1 MKKNIVIGVA
11 SIVIA
16 FGAIIGL
23 AKACAPKSDVSQ
35 EAATT
40 QTKAKTQATK
50 PKKKAKKIDDGAL
63 YRPYRDPKD
72 LRKAGTWKKKSEIKK
87 YPKIKPNEQDLTL
100 RVSLKGNRTYLLRK
114 GKVLYTMLSTG
125 GIYKKGKS
133 LTPTGTYKI
142 QNGRGDSFF
151 NYNLGQGPN
160 NWTSWSPDNV
170 YLFHSVPTKADGNYN
185 MKEAAKLGR
194 TQGSHGCIRLSVP
207 DSKWLMDNI
216 PDGTKVVIKDR

>member
-1 MKKNIVIGVA
+1 MKKNIIIGVT
-11 SIVIA
+11 SIVLA

-23 AKACAPKSDVSQ
+23 AKVCAPKSDVSQ

-40 QTKAKTQATK
+40 QTKAKTK
-50 PKKKAKKIDDGAL
+50 KINKIKKKQAKKVDNGAL
-63 YRPYRDPKD
+63 YRPYSDPKD
-72 LRKAGTWKKKSEIKK
+72 LRKAGTWKKKSELKK
-87 YPKIKPNEQDLTL
+87 YPKIKPYEKDLTL

-133 LTPTGTYKI
+133 LTPTGTFRI

-151 NYNLGQGPN
+151 NYNLGEGA
-160 NWTSWSPDNV
+160 
-170 YLFHSVPTKADGNYN
+170 KADYSYN
-185 MKEAAKLGR
+185 LKEAVKLGR

-207 DSKWLMDNI
+207 DSKWIMDHI
-216 PDGTKVVIKDR
+216 PDGTKVVIKNN

>member
-1 MKKNIVIGVA
+1 MKKNIVVVA
-11 SIVIA
+11 SIIIA

-35 EAATT
+35 EAVSTQKIAKQKKNKTKHKNTT
-40 QTKAKTQATK
+40 ADSD
-50 PKKKAKKIDDGAL
+50 IL
-63 YRPYRDPKD
+63 RPYKDPKD
-72 LRKAGTWKKKSEIKK
+72 LRKAGTWNKKSETKK
-87 YPKIKPNEQDLTL
+87 HPKISPTEKDLTL
-100 RVSLKGNRTYLLRK
+100 RVSLEGNRTYLLRK
-114 GKVLYTMLSTG
+114 SKVIYTMLSTG

-133 LTPTGTYKI
+133 LTQTGTYTI
-142 QNGRGDSFF
+142 QAGRGDSFF
-151 NYNLGQGPN
+151 NYNLNEGAN

-170 YLFHSVPTKADGNYN
+170 YLFHSVPTKGDGSYN

-216 PDGTKVVIKDR
+216 PDGTKVVIKDH